1 MNTLRHCPAHR
12 ASSAHCTHRN
22 PCAHWG
28 GFTLVEVL
36 AVLVVAALL
45 AAVVVP
51 SYKAN
56 GRRAG
61 RLDAVDALT
70 RVQVAQ
76 EQFRSLHGLY
86 STDFQALR
94 GTSAASPQGRYR
106 ISLALTGPEAYL
118 ATATA
123 QGDQAADEG
132 CATLTLA
139 VDRGYPLEGP
149 SSRCWQR

>member
-1 MNTLRHCPAHR
+1 MNALHRHQAQR
-12 ASSAHCTHRN
+12 APCN
-22 PCAHWG
+22 PRAPWG
-28 GFTLVEVL
+28 GFTLVEVM

-76 EQFRSLHGLY
+76 EQFRSQHGLY
-86 STDFQALR
+86 STDFQVLR
-94 GTSAASPQGRYR
+94 GTSAASRA
-106 ISLALTGPEAYL
+106 S
-118 ATATA
+118 TAVSPTSA
-123 QGDQAADEG
+123 
-132 CATLTLA
+132 
-139 VDRGYPLEGP
+139 P
-149 SSRCWQR
+149 SWK